1 MLESEIDNEDTQDT
15 LGGRLYKARESA
27 GLTVA
32 QAARRLG
39 IQSKTW
45 KLWENDQSEPR
56 SNRLMMAAG
65 VLGVSPSWLLMGQG
79 EGPQDGPANEIAS
92 LRKELEAAMTDFE
105 SAYSKMKVIQERL
118 DAFDSFNHVEPL

>member
-1 MLESEIDNEDTQDT
+1 MLETEYPEEDTEDT
-15 LGGRLYKARESA
+15 LGGRLYKAREAA

-39 IQSKTW
+39 IQTKTW

-79 EGPQDGPANEIAS
+79 EGPQEGPANEIAA
-92 LRKELEAAMTDFE
+92 LRKEFEVIMTEFD
-105 SAYSKMKVIQERL
+105 SVHARLKAVQERL